1 MTPELRP
8 VSKMRFRSPSAFLVY
23 QQRTGHSRAS
33 PAHCVLLKASA
44 SDASSRRSR
53 RTSTSTSSQI
63 AAPLRCMKSR
73 LFGIQR
79 REAEHGP
86 KPWAML
92 SARVLS
98 VPFSWCPL
106 TTRFGRVGAHSCQAP
121 QQPTCSCSSVVNQV
135 QLNRLPTACS
145 GIMHRANKHQHLAHV
160 FTGTACRRED
170 VQCGR
175 RAGHLPRRP
184 RVACVAYGCFSGWL
198 VDCAP
203 CPCHSAELSAARD
216 FGRHSPAPA
225 QPARQLAGPRRGLRK
240 SRS

>member
-106 TTRFGRVGAHSCQAP
+106 TTRSFVPGAPAAH
-121 QQPTCSCSSVVNQV
+121 V
-135 QLNRLPTACS
+135 QLL
-145 GIMHRANKHQHLAHV
+145 L
-160 FTGTACRRED
+160 RRESGAAQQAAHG
-170 VQCGR
+170 VQWYHAQSEQASTWRMYSLGPHAAVKMSSAGAGR
-175 RAGHLPRRP
+175 GICHVGHELRRP
-184 RVACVAYGCFSGWL
+184 RVPARSL
-198 VDCAP
+198 RMP
-203 CPCHSAELSAARD
+203 CQSLRRAQRGSRL
-216 FGRHSPAPA
+216 GRHSPSSSATSAAAGRATARFA
-225 QPARQLAGPRRGLRK
+225 QIAVLIAASPPPP
-240 SRS
+240 